1 MIRMALAALVLV
13 AGIAAAQAQSTRITN
28 PDGTKVDVVTGAS
41 ASTVTSYDPEGRQTD
56 KLRYPG
62 YGGEEGH
69 ARLLLL
75 LSPPGAKHE
84 RLN

>member
-1 MIRMALAALVLV
+1 MIRMALAALVLTLGV
-13 AGIAAAQAQSTRITN
+13 ATAAAQSTRITN
-28 PDGTKVDVVTGAS
+28 PDGTVVDVVTGGS
-41 ASTVTSYDPEGRQTD
+41 SSTVTSYNAEGKRTD

-75 LSPPGAKHE
+75 LSPPGAKQE
-84 RLN
+84 RLK